1 MAISRMQQPQQIQ
14 SGIGSLQDPRQ
25 KYFLG
30 KLVKKAT
37 RAVKKITKS
46 PLGKMA
52 LIGGGLYGLNRFGL
66 GSGAFGKGFLG
77 KEGLLGGLQSKTG
90 FLGNVGNMFRK
101 GGDENEG
108 FSMGRM
114 LAGGLGATALAAP
127 FLMGGGDDEDEG
139 PVETMDPAYQTQRAR
154 NYYSGAGDA
163 GAGLD
168 FMPQKKYVM
177 QNFYAADGGR
187 AGYANGQLVTPSGD
201 GLRPG
206 YAGDGNFMD
215 GILAA
220 FGKGMGDKIPKMKK
234 DSELSEEEIN
244 KIKLAVYATLDKPG
258 GGESEDQSNFGFA
271 SRYIDNL
278 GDGLEQF
285 TRPDLGRY
293 INDFNTKSGIFAEQK
308 AYGGRAGYAN
318 GMLVDED
325 DEEEYIRSGA
335 GMSRRQ
341 QKTFLNMGGG
351 AGEAQAEQMLMME
364 YVKYKNKGGNLS
376 FEQFVKA
383 VMQAQQQPE
392 GAGMEQPEA
401 VAMAAN
407 GGRIGYAG
415 GQLVSPSGDGSRP
428 GYAGPLDFFKNLK
441 SGFDQIV
448 SGETSAFLGGD
459 QEKINEFLTQKGYG
473 IDLEPEII
481 EMIINMNKEGVDTST
496 ISSIT
501 GADEGSVSN
510 VINMLNMNI
519 EQKADGGMAGM
530 SVPGYGTPV
539 GTNKFGYPSGGVRV
553 NAAEG
558 GIMATDEASEMI
570 DMGGME
576 KDYRNEGGFV
586 AMGGKER
593 ADDVP
598 ARLSKNEFVFTADA
612 VRNAGGGDIDKG
624 AEVME
629 NLMSN
634 LEQGGEISEES
645 QGLEGAQAMYD
656 QQQMLQSRVV

>member
-1 MAISRMQQPQQIQ
+1 MAISRMQEPQQIQ

-25 KYFLG
+25 GYFLG
-30 KLVKKAT
+30 KLVKKAG

-46 PLGKMA
+46 PLGKLA
-52 LIGGGLYGLNRFGL
+52 LLGGGLYFAGGGGLPGFMGGKGL
-66 GSGAFGKGFLG
+66 GGFGSNKFGAFLK
-77 KEGLLGGLQSKTG
+77 GGLKNIKSGEGIMGK
-90 FLGNVGNMFRK
+90 FGNMFREGGKK
-101 GGDENEG
+101 GAD

-114 LAGGLGATALAAP
+114 LAGGLGATAIAAP
-127 FLMGGGDDEDEG
+127 FLMGGDDDDDG
-139 PVETMDPAYQTQRAR
+139 PVDQMDPRYQVQRAK
-154 NYYSGAGDA
+154 NYYSGEGNA

-187 AGYANGQLVTPSGD
+187 AGYANG
-201 GLRPG
+201 
-206 YAGDGNFMD
+206 
-215 GILAA
+215 
-220 FGKGMGDKIPKMKK
+220 
-234 DSELSEEEIN
+234 
-244 KIKLAVYATLDKPG
+244 
-258 GGESEDQSNFGFA
+258 
-271 SRYIDNL
+271 
-278 GDGLEQF
+278 
-285 TRPDLGRY
+285 
-293 INDFNTKSGIFAEQK
+293 
-308 AYGGRAGYAN
+308 
-318 GMLVDED
+318 MLVED
-325 DEEEYIRSGA
+325 DEEEFIRSGA
-335 GMSRRQ
+335 GQRIRPQ
-341 QKTFLNMGGG
+341 QTFLNMGGG

-383 VMQAQQQPE
+383 VMQASQQPE

-401 VAMAAN
+401 VQMAAN

-415 GQLVSPSGDGSRP
+415 GQLVGPSGDGSRP
-428 GYAGPLDFFKNLK
+428 GYAGESDIGILDVIK
-441 SGFDQIV
+441 SFPNAVGQIF
-448 SGETSAFLGGD
+448 SGETENMLGD
-459 QEKINEFLTQKGYG
+459 NQKEKNKFMVQDMFPDIDEDTFSIIIDMNNKGMG
-473 IDLEPEII
+473 IDE
-481 EMIINMNKEGVDTST
+481 

-501 GADEGSVSN
+501 GQDSKTITNLLSVLT
-510 VINMLNMNI
+510 M
-519 EQKADGGMAGM
+519 KAYGGRIG
-530 SVPGYGTPV
+530 
-539 GTNKFGYPSGGVRV
+539 KQ
-553 NAAEG
+553 EG

-656 QQQMLQSRVV
+656 QQQMLQSRIV